1 MVTKISGS
9 DSLAAQVF
17 SLATMAIMISS
28 SYLLYMQDVEETD
41 YDMRVPVWARNQ
53 QPFDTTQS
61 YSFVLQQ
68 GPYERMGSA
77 DSWEALEHVMIPYN
91 LPETEGG
98 AAVDPQCVLNF
109 DPDKCPHI
117 SLAYWRPEV
126 PSGMRVPIIAEI
138 GPYFGEE
145 SAGTPDITTPG
156 SWLGVGILQN
166 LFPKGFAFAKV
177 SVSGTGLSYH
187 CMDLMGFSEQEGI
200 NAAVEWLG
208 TQDWSNGNVGLIGKS
223 YDGSTP
229 WQAAMY
235 GNEYLKTIVPIS
247 GLIGVRELMWKNGSS
262 EARAPFMHNVVYGSY
277 GFSSEKEDE
286 NLQNACQDYLLG
298 PIHATNGYVFA
309 GNEFVESYW
318 SERYFL
324 DRVLNNYRG
333 SIYIVQGFHDW
344 NVDPHMAVPTINTL
358 LDHGIE
364 AKVLMGQWDHDYP
377 DRPDYQKDRS
387 DPGRGSEAYPEM
399 VRFDWMQD
407 LLEWFTYYLQEKGP
421 KPSLYLEIQN
431 NRGEW
436 RVEERYPATDSKAV
450 EFDLGGNLTLIEEGG
465 FGTTVY
471 PGMEAVDDW
480 IVFETGAFDYDF
492 RFGGLPQLHLQVTP
506 QGSGGSLYAYME
518 DCSADNEC
526 IHVGHAIM
534 DLRYHEGGTDYQ
546 TIIPGVEITAKME
559 FFAMDILIPEGHY
572 IRLSLRD
579 IGEDYLPSST
589 EAAVD
594 IELGEDSVL
603 RLHEINVGNKIFFEP
618 PVCMHE
624 DCLEE

>member
-1 MVTKISGS
+1 MRP
-9 DSLAAQVF
+9 DSLSAQIF
-17 SLATMAIMISS
+17 SLATVAIMISS
-28 SYLLYMQDVEETD
+28 SYLLYIEDAEETD

-53 QPFDTTQS
+53 QPFDTTQA

-68 GPYERMGSA
+68 GPYSLLQTDNEF
-77 DSWEALEHVMIPYN
+77 DSVHVMIPYN
-91 LPETEGG
+91 LPESEGG
-98 AAVDPQCVLNF
+98 AAADPQCVLNF

-117 SLAYWRPEV
+117 SLAYWRPDV
-126 PSGMRVPIIAEI
+126 PQGMKVPVIAEI

-145 SAGTPDITTPG
+145 SAGTPDITQPG
-156 SWLGVGILQN
+156 GWLGVSVLYN
-166 LFPKGFAFAKV
+166 LLPHGFAFAQV
-177 SVSGTGLSYH
+177 SVSGTGLSNH

-208 TQDWSNGNVGLIGKS
+208 TQEWSNGNVGLIGKS

-235 GNEYLKTIVPIS
+235 GDKHLKTIVPIS

-277 GFSSEKEDE
+277 GFSSEKGDE
-286 NLQNACQDYLLG
+286 NLQNACQDYLLSTL
-298 PIHATNGYVFA
+298 HSTNAYVFA
-309 GNEFVESYW
+309 GNEFIESYW
-318 SERYFL
+318 TERYFL

-333 SIYIVQGFHDW
+333 SVYIVQGFHDW

-431 NRGEW
+431 NHGEW
-436 RVEERYPATDSKAV
+436 RVEERYPATDSKVV
-450 EFDLGGNLTLIEEGG
+450 EFDLGGNLTLVEEGG
-465 FGTTVY
+465 FGTIVY

-480 IVFETGAFDYDF
+480 IVFETETFDYDF

-506 QGSGGSLYAYME
+506 QGSGGSIYAYME
-518 DCSADNEC
+518 DCSADVEC

-534 DLRYHEGGTDYQ
+534 DLRYHEGGSEYQ
-546 TIIPGVEITAKME
+546 YIVPGDTITAKME
-559 FFAMDILIPEGHY
+559 FFAMDVLIPEGHY

-579 IGEDYLPSST
+579 IGEDYLPSSN
-589 EAAVD
+589 EAAVN

-603 RLHEINVGNKIFFEP
+603 RLHEINFKNKIFFEP
-618 PVCMHE
+618 PVCMQE

>member
-1 MVTKISGS
+1 MVKQISRT
-9 DSLAAQVF
+9 DSLATQVF
-17 SLATMAIMISS
+17 SLVTVAVMISS
-28 SYLLYMQDVEETD
+28 SYLLYMQDVEEMD

-68 GPYERMGSA
+68 GPYERMGPA

-126 PSGMRVPIIAEI
+126 PSGMKVPVIAEI

-166 LFPKGFAFAKV
+166 LLPHGFAFAQV
-177 SVSGTGLSYH
+177 SVSGTGLSNH

-387 DPGRGSEAYPEM
+387 DPGRGSEAYPDM

-450 EFDLGGNLTLIEEGG
+450 EFDIGGNLTLIEE
-465 FGTTVY
+465 
-471 PGMEAVDDW
+471 
-480 IVFETGAFDYDF
+480 
-492 RFGGLPQLHLQVTP
+492 
-506 QGSGGSLYAYME
+506 
-518 DCSADNEC
+518 
-526 IHVGHAIM
+526 
-534 DLRYHEGGTDYQ
+534 
-546 TIIPGVEITAKME
+546 
-559 FFAMDILIPEGHY
+559 
-572 IRLSLRD
+572 
-579 IGEDYLPSST
+579 
-589 EAAVD
+589 
-594 IELGEDSVL
+594 
-603 RLHEINVGNKIFFEP
+603 
-618 PVCMHE
+618 
-624 DCLEE
+624 

>member
-1 MVTKISGS
+1 MKP
-9 DSLAAQVF
+9 DSVSAQVF
-17 SLATMAIMISS
+17 SLVTVAIMIGS
-28 SYLLYMQDVEETD
+28 SYLLYAQDYWEGGD
-41 YDMRVPVWARNQ
+41 YDMRVPVWAREQ
-53 QPFDTTQS
+53 QPFDTTQA
-61 YSFVLQQ
+61 YSFVLEQ
-68 GPYERMGSA
+68 GPYELLETENEF
-77 DSWEALEHVMIPYN
+77 DSVHVMIPYD
-91 LPETEGG
+91 LPIGEGG
-98 AAVDPQCVLNF
+98 AAVTCSIGMDCPQ
-109 DPDKCPHI
+109 I
-117 SLAYWRPEV
+117 SLAYWRPKV
-126 PSGMRVPIIAEI
+126 PSGMKVPVIAEF
-138 GPYFGEE
+138 GPYFGET
-145 SAGTPDITTPG
+145 SAQTPDVSQPG
-156 SWLGVGILQN
+156 SWLGTNIIYN
-166 LFPKGFAFAKV
+166 LLPHGFAFAQV
-177 SVSGTGLSYH
+177 SVTGTGMSNH
-187 CMDLMGFSEQEGI
+187 CMDLMGFAEQEGI

-208 TQDWSNGNVGLIGKS
+208 TQEWSNGNVGMIGKS

-235 GNEYLKTIVPIS
+235 GDEYLKTIVPIS

-277 GFSSEKEDE
+277 GFEADKGDE
-286 NLQNACQDYLLG
+286 NIQNACEDYLLG

-318 SERYFL
+318 AERYFL
-324 DRVLNNYRG
+324 DRVLENYRG
-333 SIYIVQGFHDW
+333 SVYIVQGFHDW

-377 DRPDYQKDRS
+377 DRPDYQKQRS

-436 RVEERYPATDSKAV
+436 RVEERYPARDSRV
-450 EFDLGGNLTLIEEGG
+450 IEFDLGGNLTLVEEGG
-465 FGTTVY
+465 FGTVVY

-480 IVFETGAFDYDF
+480 IVFETETFDYDF
-492 RFGGLPQLHLQVTP
+492 RFGGLPQLHMQVTP
-506 QGSGGSLYAYME
+506 QGSGGSIYAYME
-518 DCSADNEC
+518 DCSANDEC

-534 DLRYHEGGTDYQ
+534 DLRYHEGGTEYQ
-546 TIIPGVEITAKME
+546 TIVPGVEITAKME

-579 IGEDYLPSST
+579 IGEDYMPSST

-603 RLHEINVGNKIFFEP
+603 RLHEINVDNKIFFEP
-618 PVCMHE
+618 PVCTHT

>member
-1 MVTKISGS
+1 MVTQVSRT
-9 DSLAAQVF
+9 DSLATQVF
-17 SLATMAIMISS
+17 SLVTVAIMISS
-28 SYLLYMQDVEETD
+28 SYLLYMRDVEEMD

-68 GPYERMGSA
+68 GPYERMGPA

-109 DPDKCPHI
+109 NPDKCPHI

-126 PSGMRVPIIAEI
+126 PSGMKVPVIAEI

-166 LFPKGFAFAKV
+166 LLPHGFAFAQV
-177 SVSGTGLSYH
+177 SVSGTGLSNH

-277 GFSSEKEDE
+277 GFSSEKGGE

-324 DRVLNNYRG
+324 DRVLENYRG
-333 SIYIVQGFHDW
+333 SIYIVQGFQDW

-421 KPSLYLEIQN
+421 KPSLYLEIQD

-480 IVFETGAFDYDF
+480 IVFETGTFDYDF

-518 DCSADNEC
+518 DCSADEC

-534 DLRYHEGGTDYQ
+534 DLRYHEGGTEYQ
-546 TIIPGVEITAKME
+546 AIVPGVEITAKME
-559 FFAMDILIPEGHY
+559 FFAMDVLIPEGHY

-618 PVCMHE
+618 PVCMYE

>member
-1 MVTKISGS
+1 MKP
-9 DSLAAQVF
+9 DSVSAQIF
-17 SLATMAIMISS
+17 SLATVAIMIGSAW
-28 SYLLYMQDVEETD
+28 YLDWDQEGEIDGQY
-41 YDMRVPVWARNQ
+41 VPVWARNQ
-53 QPFDTTQS
+53 L
-61 YSFVLQQ
+61 SFNTNATMSSVLFQ
-68 GPYERMGSA
+68 GQYELLETDNEW
-77 DSWEALEHVMIPYN
+77 DSVHVMVPYD
-91 LPETEGG
+91 LPIGEGG
-98 AAVDPQCVLNF
+98 AAVTCSIGMDCPQ
-109 DPDKCPHI
+109 I
-117 SLAYWRPEV
+117 SLAYWRPKV
-126 PSGMRVPIIAEI
+126 PSGTKVPVIAEF
-138 GPYFGEE
+138 GPYFGET
-145 SAGTPDITTPG
+145 SAGTPDVSQPG
-156 SWLGVGILQN
+156 SWLGFNMIQNIL
-166 LFPKGFAFAKV
+166 PHGFAFAQV
-177 SVSGTGLSYH
+177 SVTGTGMSNH
-187 CMDLMGFSEQEGI
+187 CMDLMGFAEQEGI

-208 TQDWSNGNVGLIGKS
+208 TQEWSNGNVGMIGKS

-235 GNEYLKTIVPIS
+235 GDRYLKTIVPIS

-277 GFSSEKEDE
+277 GFEPEKGEE
-286 NLQNACQDYLLG
+286 NIQNACEDYLLG

-309 GNEFVESYW
+309 GNEFVDSYW

-333 SIYIVQGFHDW
+333 SVYIVQGFHDW

-377 DRPDYQKDRS
+377 DRPDYQKQRS

-436 RVEERYPATDSKAV
+436 RVEDRYPARDSKV
-450 EFDLGGNLTLIEEGG
+450 HEFDLGGNLTLVEEGG
-465 FGTTVY
+465 FGTVVY

-480 IVFETGAFDYDF
+480 IVFETGAFDYDL
-492 RFGGLPQLHLQVTP
+492 RFGGLPQLHMQVTP
-506 QGSGGSLYAYME
+506 QGSGGSIYAYME
-518 DCSADNEC
+518 DCSENDEC
-526 IHVGHAIM
+526 IHIGHAIM
-534 DLRYHEGGTDYQ
+534 DLRYHKGGTEYQ
-546 TIIPGVEITAKME
+546 TIVPGVEITAKME
-559 FFAMDILIPEGHY
+559 FFAMDVLIPEGHY

-579 IGEDYLPSST
+579 IGEDYTPSST
-589 EAAVD
+589 EASVD

-603 RLHEINVGNKIFFEP
+603 RLHEINVDNKIFFEP
-618 PVCMHE
+618 PVCMHA